1 MTKPETV
8 IREDIRSL
16 SAYHVAP
23 AEGLLKLD
31 AMESPY
37 AMPEQLMEKWLS
49 AISQTALNR
58 YPDAS
63 MAECSALL
71 AKHLNLSDQYDVL
84 WGNGSDELIQI
95 LIQSIASNDSVVM
108 SPTPSFVMYQ
118 VVSQWN
124 RVRHVGVDLDEHF
137 DLDIAAWRD
146 AIATHQPSIIF
157 LAQPNNP
164 TGNLFSETAVDQII
178 EMAPG
183 IVVLDEAYLAYSA
196 RNHQSYL
203 DRYENVVVMR
213 TLSKEGFAGIRLG
226 YLLAHSSWVAE
237 FNKLRMPYNVNSLT
251 QTTAALVLNH
261 MSEISERAA
270 LIVEERTR
278 LSQQLTQLGLVS
290 YSSEA
295 NFIVAKTP
303 YLGADVVAAMKS
315 RGVLIKSLCGS
326 HPLLNQCVRITVSS
340 MDDNNVMLKA
350 LEASLDSLQQN

>member
-16 SAYHVAP
+16 RAYHVAP
-23 AEGLLKLD
+23 ADGLLKLD

-37 AMPEQLMEKWLS
+37 AMPEQLTDQWLR
-49 AISQTALNR
+49 ALRDTALNR

-63 MAECSALL
+63 MAECSSRL
-71 AKHLNLSDQYDVL
+71 AKQLNLSDQYDVL

-95 LIQSIASNDSVVM
+95 LIQSIASNDAVVM

-118 VVSQWN
+118 VVSLWN
-124 RVRHVGVDLDEHF
+124 RVQHVGIDLDENF
-137 DLDIAAWRD
+137 DIDIPAWRD
-146 AIATHQPSIIF
+146 AIATHQPAIIF

-164 TGNLFSETAVDQII
+164 TGNLFSETAVEQII

-183 IVVLDEAYLAYSA
+183 LVVLDEAYLAYSS
-196 RNHQSYL
+196 RDHQSYL
-203 DRYENVVVMR
+203 DRYKNVVVMR

-226 YLLAHSSWVAE
+226 YLIAHSSWVTE

-261 MSEISERAA
+261 LSEISERAE
-270 LIVEERTR
+270 LIVEERGR
-278 LSQQLTQLGLVS
+278 LTKQLSQLGLIT
-290 YSSEA
+290 YPSEA
-295 NFIVAKTP
+295 NFIVAKSA
-303 YLGADVVAAMKS
+303 YLGADVVEAMKT

-326 HPLLNQCVRITVSS
+326 HPLLTHCVRITVSS
-340 MDDNNVMLKA
+340 KDDNDIMLEA
-350 LEASLDSLQQN
+350 LEASLDALKQN